1 MVHRGPPGPP
11 GPPGETGPS
20 GPKAFS
26 YDAIDSVHP
35 SGVIY
40 YINGDLILY
49 WTGQSNNYNYNIE
62 LLGSKLNSTNVSGAK
77 LYARGND
84 LDLFDS
90 PTTDWQWGSGDSDA
104 NFKIGYNHISALAGS
119 QVDGY
124 VSCSL
129 VLFDAD
135 GNGYNTGLTLR
146 FYMDSFNP
154 PGNGSD
160 FDE

>member
-1 MVHRGPPGPP
+1 M
-11 GPPGETGPS
+11 
-20 GPKAFS
+20 
-26 YDAIDSVHP
+26 
-35 SGVIY
+35 IY

-49 WTGQSNNYNYNIE
+49 LVGQSNNYNYDIE
-62 LLGSKLNSTNVSGAK
+62 LIGSKLNSTNVSGAK
-77 LYARGND
+77 LYARGNE
-84 LDLFDS
+84 LDLLNS

-104 NFKIGYNHISALAGS
+104 TFKISYSHISTLAGS